1 MANQPI
7 LEIKGVTKTFRKSP
21 AVVDLNLTIG
31 AGEIYALLG
40 PNGAGKTTTINMILG
55 FLEPSEGEILVDGLS
70 VVADPILTRSRI
82 AYLPEMVALYPMLTG
97 IENLHYFALLAGK
110 DLDEATCRRLLT
122 EAGLQ
127 TVAHDRRAG
136 QYSKG
141 MRQKVGVAVAKAK
154 DASLLLFDEPTSGLD
169 PSASSE
175 FYAMLRDLAS
185 RGMAV
190 LQTTHDL
197 WRVHEAATHIGILR
211 AGRLVEQVDPA
222 TSTPADLE
230 RIYIERLAA

>member
-1 MANQPI
+1 M
-7 LEIKGVTKTFRKSP
+7 LEIRNVTKLFRKSP
-21 AVVDLNLTIG
+21 AVVDLNLNIKP
-31 AGEIYALLG
+31 GEIYALLG
-40 PNGAGKTTTINMILG
+40 PNGAGKTTTINLILG
-55 FLEPSEGEILVDGLS
+55 FIEPSEGEIFVDGLS
-70 VVADPILTRSRI
+70 VTADPILTRSRI

-110 DLDEATCRRLLT
+110 DLDDATCRHLLSD
-122 EAGLQ
+122 AGLQ
-127 TVAHDRRAG
+127 AAAHDRRAG
-136 QYSKG
+136 DYSKG

-175 FYAMLRDLAS
+175 FYAMLRGLAE

-211 AGRLVEQVDPA
+211 AGKLVAEVDPDR
-222 TSTPADLE
+222 STPSDLE

>member
-1 MANQPI
+1 MTNRPV
-7 LEIKGVTKTFRKSP
+7 LEVRNVDKTFRKSP
-21 AVVDLNLTIG
+21 AVVDLSLTLEAG
-31 AGEIYALLG
+31 AIYALLG

-55 FLEPSEGEILVDGLS
+55 FIEPSAGEILVDGLS
-70 VVADPILTRSRI
+70 VRADPLATRARI

-97 IENLHYFALLAGK
+97 IENLHYFGLLAGK
-110 DLDEATCRRLLT
+110 DLDQPTCRKLLT

-127 TVAHDRRAG
+127 PSAHERRAG
-136 QYSKG
+136 FYSKG
-141 MRQKVGVAVAKAK
+141 MRQKVGVAIAKAK

-169 PSASSE
+169 PAASSE
-175 FYAMLRDLAS
+175 FYAMLRELAG

-211 AGRLVEQVDPA
+211 AGRLVQEVDPK
-222 TSTPADLE
+222 TTTPADLE
-230 RIYIERLAA
+230 RIYVERLAT

>member
-1 MANQPI
+1 MATRPI
-7 LEIKGVTKTFRKSP
+7 LEIRNVTKTFRNSP
-21 AVVDLNLTIG
+21 AVVDLSLTIE
-31 AGEIYALLG
+31 AGSIYALLG

-55 FLEPSEGEILVDGLS
+55 FVEPSAGEILVDGLS
-70 VVADPILTRSRI
+70 VTANPLASRARI

-110 DLDEATCRRLLT
+110 DLNEATCRKLLT

-127 TVAHDRRAG
+127 PDAHERRAG
-136 QYSKG
+136 FYSKG
-141 MRQKVGVAVAKAK
+141 MRQKVGVAIAKAK

-169 PSASSE
+169 PTASSE
-175 FYAMLRDLAS
+175 FYAMLRDLAG

-211 AGRLVEQVDPA
+211 AGRLVEKVDPRTTTA
-222 TSTPADLE
+222 ADLE
-230 RIYIERLAA
+230 RIYVQRLAA